1 MTNSKNAMS
10 PAGVIPAYEELGK
23 LWGLRMLVELG
34 VVRKLFPDIDFG
46 NDLFREVLELF
57 ELRTL
62 LDVYDRC
69 EGWEDEARAP
79 GEENP
84 GKYLKRELPRAL
96 RRCLKTF
103 TLPVPDGQDLFGRNL
118 NRLAETLG
126 LNATECLLVQFVLLI
141 THLGWLHQ
149 VTEGLGSASDLS
161 HMQQLACILRAPAE
175 EIRLALSTDGPLVRS
190 GLLRL
195 KGTECFHLDLTD
207 RLELLEGLME
217 TLLAEHGD
225 TLSIFQRYF
234 RRAGRADLA
243 PADFAGHAD
252 DFALMR
258 DYLHGVR
265 ARAEP
270 GVNFLIYGN
279 PGVGKTQLT
288 RVLAEVLARPLYEV
302 ATEEAKDHEALDGKQ
317 RLRAYALSQRVL
329 VRNPDALVVFDEAE
343 DVFGG
348 DAPFFSLFTT
358 KPGGQTKAAINRLLE
373 ENPVPTLWLTNSVES
388 IDPAYLRRFQY
399 IVELRGGTRATRSR
413 SFAKH
418 LNGIPVSP
426 ACIRALAEH
435 EALAPAVVAN
445 AAAVLRRL
453 EIRDEA
459 QADAT
464 LRRVVEHTLDAMGL
478 LCRPMAIEPPSTPY
492 APEYSNSDTDLT
504 ALVSGLRHC
513 TRARLCLYGPPGT
526 GKTAFGRHLAEQ
538 LDKPLLVKPAS
549 DLLSMW
555 VGMSER
561 NIASMFRDAE
571 REGAVLLLDEAD
583 SFLRERRGAYASWEV
598 TQVNEVLTQMEAF
611 EGIFIASTNLMDTLD
626 AASLRRFDFKIRFN
640 YLNPQQAH
648 DLFLSVLDEHGQNP
662 LDAETEKRL
671 NRLGNLAPGD
681 FAVVVRKA
689 RVFGAALNAERLIRG
704 LEDECR
710 MKQRD
715 SSRPVGFTAT
725 LN

>member
-34 VVRKLFPDIDFG
+34 VLRKLLPQIELD
-46 NDLFREVLELF
+46 NDLIREVLEVF
-57 ELRTL
+57 ELHTL
-62 LDVYDRC
+62 LAILDRC
-69 EGWEDEARAP
+69 EDWEDEVRAP

-84 GKYLKRELPRAL
+84 GKYLKCALPRAL

-103 TLPVPDGQDLFGRNL
+103 VLPVPDGQDLFGRNL

-126 LNATECLLVQFVLLI
+126 LNATERLLVQFALLI

-161 HMQQLACILRAPAE
+161 HMQQLACILRVPAA
-175 EIRLALSTDGPLVRS
+175 EIRLALSADSPLIRS

-195 KGTECFHLDLTD
+195 KGIGCSRLDLTD

-225 TLSIFQRYF
+225 TLGIFHRYF

-243 PADFAGHAD
+243 PADFAGHAE

-258 DYLHGVR
+258 DYLRGVR

-270 GVNFLIYGN
+270 GVNFLIYGS

-348 DAPFFSLFTT
+348 AASFFSLFTT

-418 LNGIPVSP
+418 LADLPVSQV
-426 ACIRALAEH
+426 CIRALAEN

-464 LRRVVEHTLDAMGL
+464 LRRVVEHTLEAMGL
-478 LCRPMAIEPPSTPY
+478 PHRPITLAPPPTRY
-492 APEYSNSDTDLT
+492 ELEYSNPDVDLT
-504 ALVSGLRHC
+504 ELVAGLR
-513 TRARLCLYGPPGT
+513 RRPQARLCLYGPAGT
-526 GKTAFGRHLAEQ
+526 GKTAFGKYLAEQ
-538 LDKPLLVKPAS
+538 LDKPLLVKRAS

-555 VGMSER
+555 VGMSEKT
-561 NIASMFRDAE
+561 IAAMFRDAE

-583 SFLRERRGAYASWEV
+583 SFLRERSGAHASWEV

-611 EGIFIASTNLMDTLD
+611 EGLFIASTNLMDTLD
-626 AASLRRFDFKIRFN
+626 TASLRRFDFKIRFN
-640 YLNPQQAH
+640 YLNPLQARE
-648 DLFLSVLDEHGQNP
+648 LFLSVLGDP
-662 LDAETEKRL
+662 AKDAMNADIEKRL

-689 RVFGAALNAERLIRG
+689 RVFGAALDADRLIQG
-704 LEDECR
+704 LEEECR
-710 MKQRD
+710 MKERD
-715 SSRPVGFTAT
+715 SGRPVGFTAT